1 MVRQAHALFLPERT
15 EEIPNIRETVAM
27 DLFTESTEN
36 TFRRQR
42 LVAICFSLAVGATL
56 MGVKFYAYY
65 LTRSTA
71 ILSDALESIINV
83 VAGFFAMWSIIV
95 ASRPPDPDHP
105 YGHGKIEYFSAGFE
119 GALIVIAAVG
129 IVYAAIPQI
138 MTPHGLP
145 NLDEGLFILLAT
157 SLVNLVL
164 AIGLLRVGRHTRSI
178 ALVADGKHI
187 LTDVYTSAG
196 VLLGLLL
203 VNSTGWYWMDGA
215 IACVMALNILF
226 MGARLIRRSFAGL
239 MDESDPKLLEEI
251 SRLIAQHRRESWI
264 DVHHLRAWRSGNRI
278 HADFHL
284 ILPRDLSLEETHIE
298 VTQLQQALKS
308 HIYGMGDVLIH
319 AEPCIEPEC
328 PICGMDPCNLRGH
341 PVDRQ
346 HIWLRDTLTSG
357 PLTGRRDE
365 AAENAENREEGSPP
379 DEKS

>member
-42 LVAICFSLAVGATL
+42 LVAIGFSLAVGATL

-71 ILSDALESIINV
+71 ILSDAWNPSSTSWPV
-83 VAGFFAMWSIIV
+83 FSPWSIIV

-196 VLLGLLL
+196 VCSDCSWLTPRAG
-203 VNSTGWYWMDGA
+203 TGWTAPLHM
-215 IACVMALNILF
+215 
-226 MGARLIRRSFAGL
+226 
-239 MDESDPKLLEEI
+239 
-251 SRLIAQHRRESWI
+251 SW
-264 DVHHLRAWRSGNRI
+264 L
-278 HADFHL
+278 
-284 ILPRDLSLEETHIE
+284 
-298 VTQLQQALKS
+298 
-308 HIYGMGDVLIH
+308 
-319 AEPCIEPEC
+319 
-328 PICGMDPCNLRGH
+328 
-341 PVDRQ
+341 
-346 HIWLRDTLTSG
+346 
-357 PLTGRRDE
+357 
-365 AAENAENREEGSPP
+365 
-379 DEKS
+379 